1 MTPNWI
7 GGFGNGAGGKNVLEL
22 GNGDHCTTLGIYQ
35 RTLNSVH
42 EKDEFE
48 DISIT
53 SQKKLP
59 CSTATSPVLIPETMS
74 LSSHSFIW

>member
-1 MTPNWI
+1 MTPNWT

-42 EKDEFE
+42 EKDEF
-48 DISIT
+48 
-53 SQKKLP
+53 
-59 CSTATSPVLIPETMS
+59 
-74 LSSHSFIW
+74 